1 MSIQINFLYL
11 SEAVKK
17 SKDLKKTM
25 KINKLYVK
33 RTYKY
38 IFK

>member
-11 SEAVKK
+11 SKAVKK
-17 SKDLKKTM
+17 SKDLKNTM
-25 KINKLYVK
+25 KINKLYVM
-33 RTYKY
+33 RTNKY